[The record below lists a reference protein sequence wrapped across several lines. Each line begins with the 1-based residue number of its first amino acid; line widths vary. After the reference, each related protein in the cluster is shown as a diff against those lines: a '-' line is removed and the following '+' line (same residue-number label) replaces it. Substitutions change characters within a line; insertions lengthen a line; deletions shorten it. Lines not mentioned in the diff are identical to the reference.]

1 MISRSKKILSLFLLV
16 GLLAANV
23 SAQEINV
30 PVKNKWL
37 ADSVYPMSHYNPGQT
52 DVTSVAGPLKGKKL
66 TVGEAK
72 TATAAWCSAPTVK
85 RIGNETVVIAS
96 NPHGLIKI
104 RATGED
110 FDVISN
116 VPYPHMEDINTKVSA
131 EKIADVMANIDEKRR
146 KKQGIRLMVYS
157 WLMYRQL
164 ELNGRTMGSGAY
176 AVIDKDGY
184 HYTFFDRLN
193 IIKSF
198 DDNEVDAPLRPVK
211 YVSVVE
217 NLPED
222 IADSL
227 ERILGISMTY
237 DGHLIAAA
245 GGAVFVLDRELVEK
259 DHITFP
265 GEQVENSIAIDKNNG
280 IYIVTSKTMRKVVW
294 TGEYLSDKE
303 ADGAWVS
310 PYNTMPKGES
320 YDLGALSIGSGTTP
334 TLLGFGDDQDKLVV
348 ISDADRKGTN
358 IVAFWRDQIPD
369 DFKQKPGTLSR
380 RIADQMRIKIS
391 HATVEA
397 SPVIYGNGVLLLNS
411 TYPEPSPITM
421 DAIGNAFMSGI
432 TRPAP
437 TGVQKFD
444 WQPVENRFKES
455 WLLEDI
461 DNTDW
466 MPPTVSPKTGMVYIA
481 NKRNST
487 YEYVGADWETGEI
500 KARWEFPD
508 DSVLWN
514 NWGGITT
521 LLEDGDFLL
530 GGFFAVKRF
539 DVGQLR

>member
-1 MISRSKKILSLFLLV
+1 MSLLL
-16 GLLAANV
+16 GLLYANV
-23 SAQEINV
+23 LAQEISV
-30 PVKNKWL
+30 PAKNKWL
-37 ADSVYPMSHYNPGQT
+37 TDSVYPMSHYNPGQT
-52 DVTSVAGPLKGKKL
+52 DVASVAGPLKGKKL
-66 TVGEAK
+66 TVKDAK
-72 TATAAWCSAPTVK
+72 TVAVAWCSAPTVK
-85 RIGNETVVIAS
+85 RIGDETIVIAS

-110 FDVISN
+110 FEVISN
-116 VPYPHMEDINTKVSA
+116 VPYPHMEEIHAKVSPR
-131 EKIADVMANIDEKRR
+131 KIADVMANIDEKRR
-146 KKQGIRLMVYS
+146 KKQGIRLMLYS
-157 WLMYRQL
+157 WLMYRQF
-164 ELNGRTMGSGAY
+164 ELNERTMGSGAY

-184 HYTFFDRLN
+184 HYTFFDRLH

-198 DDNEVDAPLRPVK
+198 DNNEVDAPLRPLK
-211 YVSVVE
+211 YVNVAE

-222 IADSL
+222 IASGL
-227 ERILGISMTY
+227 KRILGISMTY

-245 GGAVFVLDRELVEK
+245 GGAVFVLDRELTVK
-259 DHITFP
+259 DHIIFP
-265 GEQVENSIAIDKNNG
+265 DEKVENCIALDENNG

-294 TGEYLSDKE
+294 TGEHLSDKE
-303 ADGAWVS
+303 ADGAWIS
-310 PYNTMPKGES
+310 PYDTMPEGES

-334 TLLGFGDDQDKLVV
+334 TLLGFGDDEDKLVV
-348 ISDADRKGTN
+348 ISDANREGAH

-369 DFKQKPGTLSR
+369 DFKQKPGTLTR

-391 HATVEA
+391 HVTVEA

-437 TGVQKFD
+437 TGVQKFE
-444 WQPVENRFKES
+444 WQSVENRFKES
-455 WLLEDI
+455 WLLKGI

-466 MPPTVSPKTGMVYIA
+466 MPPAVSPETGLVYIA

-487 YEYVGADWETGEI
+487 YEYIGVDWETGEI
-500 KARWEFPD
+500 KACWEFPN

-530 GGFFAVKRF
+530 GGFFAVKRYN
-539 DVGQLR
+539 VGH